1 MGDSISRLKLKK
13 VTKKEGSVMENVF
26 FANQHQK
33 TYVIQEMLVRRR
45 LLKIINYKNWQRNR
59 NYTWLRRYCRL

>member
-13 VTKKEGSVMENVF
+13 VTKKEGSVMENVV

-45 LLKIINYKNWQRNR
+45 LLNH
-59 NYTWLRRYCRL
+59 